1 MSSFISLG
9 ARLYISH
16 YTRVIQLISNTVN
29 LLFLCNIITESRA
42 SAGLNKGLP
51 IFKFYSLFKE
61 GQLIFL
67 LASSYLFVVYYLF
80 IYYLNTNVPCTIPI
94 NRLFFSYSAY
104 FMLNYVLNLLLNFG
118 STVRTVSVSNYFL
131 NFFVKV
137 FKCQTL
143 YAWIETELLIM

>member
-1 MSSFISLG
+1 M
-9 ARLYISH
+9 
-16 YTRVIQLISNTVN
+16 
-29 LLFLCNIITESRA
+29 
-42 SAGLNKGLP
+42 
-51 IFKFYSLFKE
+51 
-61 GQLIFL
+61 
-67 LASSYLFVVYYLF
+67 YLVQFQSIAF
-80 IYYLNTNVPCTIPI
+80 
-94 NRLFFSYSAY
+94 FFSYSAY